1 MLPVLLIFFK
11 NFSYKSSVEDKI
23 LRCLRMGGRLIG
35 SCSFYSKDPRELS
48 IPILVDFANCQL
60 KLSYQINLEGY
71 ILIAISINRSIMD

>member
-1 MLPVLLIFFK
+1 
-11 NFSYKSSVEDKI
+11 
-23 LRCLRMGGRLIG
+23 MGGRLIG